1 MSELLQGVH
10 GVASANSA
18 ANAGTALPT
27 EELLQASQRGFAQL
41 MQHVCRLY
49 TGGESNSV
57 SAAEAAELASSVL
70 YVLGGSHPGD
80 EGELLRILA
89 CEDVVQQWTQRRRQ
103 LDARVEH
110 TMQLW
115 QEVLATMPALNNI
128 ALRDTL
134 ASIGRLPQAYDS
146 FFAAHEVPS
155 SIDYPLAAPVSEELQ
170 GLDYLD
176 AWLGQLLEEARFLA
190 RFNTQEMLRYL
201 QGWCPDSQGLLLNL
215 YEPIHAAWQ
224 RGEIGEEPC
233 GQLDK

>member
-1 MSELLQGVH
+1 MSEPLPGVH

-80 EGELLRILA
+80 EDELLSILA

-110 TMQLW
+110 TM
-115 QEVLATMPALNNI
+115 
-128 ALRDTL
+128 
-134 ASIGRLPQAYDS
+134 
-146 FFAAHEVPS
+146 
-155 SIDYPLAAPVSEELQ
+155 
-170 GLDYLD
+170 
-176 AWLGQLLEEARFLA
+176 
-190 RFNTQEMLRYL
+190 
-201 QGWCPDSQGLLLNL
+201 
-215 YEPIHAAWQ
+215 
-224 RGEIGEEPC
+224 
-233 GQLDK
+233 